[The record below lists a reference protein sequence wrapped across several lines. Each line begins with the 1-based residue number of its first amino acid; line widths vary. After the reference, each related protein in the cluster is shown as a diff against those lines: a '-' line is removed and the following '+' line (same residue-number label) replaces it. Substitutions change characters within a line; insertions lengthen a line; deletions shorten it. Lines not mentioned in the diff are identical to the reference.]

1 MQVAFDSG
9 ELLLLG
15 ESSSIPGASSCL
27 INGIVQPDIAFKF
40 TSSRIHR
47 LELIVGI
54 DTGATAVNA
63 TSPYGS
69 HFGILHANVSNCL
82 HHRKI
87 ISPFGRSNQ
96 RQPRGLGNVVQTP
109 VVQRSTARFQ
119 RRLPCFDI
127 STYTAYQTSL
137 LLEQSFQLDVL
148 TRPSKGSNHILGTF
162 KHMQLNH
169 KANVLL
175 GDEELKAS
183 CMGDVS
189 LFSLGK
195 EFLSGEFQLKAKL
208 EIAIAP
214 HPKKLQCTRQQDID
228 YTLVWLAG
236 LKTPKAEPGKN
247 APGAHTIL
255 NIGLGDLQQRF
266 SQEKTTIAR
275 AQQNFAQLFSPLQ
288 IIAGF
293 CRPYEISNL
302 QLLAPSHGSGQM
314 SPPINRFPGSGMFST
329 ALRSLANEC
338 SVIQGSI
345 ILNAGFSTQ
354 QMGIAAS
361 KDNALFG
368 IEISGS
374 VQLAPRLLPSICDPI
389 TQSSQ
394 VSSIDQTSWLVTGG
408 TGALGCLASD
418 WLSLQGLLRQLKILG
433 RSGKLSVESAAV
445 LDQGHLV
452 EIER

>member
-1 MQVAFDSG
+1 
-9 ELLLLG
+9 
-15 ESSSIPGASSCL
+15 
-27 INGIVQPDIAFKF
+27 
-40 TSSRIHR
+40 
-47 LELIVGI
+47 
-54 DTGATAVNA
+54 
-63 TSPYGS
+63 
-69 HFGILHANVSNCL
+69 
-82 HHRKI
+82 
-87 ISPFGRSNQ
+87 
-96 RQPRGLGNVVQTP
+96 
-109 VVQRSTARFQ
+109 
-119 RRLPCFDI
+119 
-127 STYTAYQTSL
+127 
-137 LLEQSFQLDVL
+137 
-148 TRPSKGSNHILGTF
+148 
-162 KHMQLNH
+162 
-169 KANVLL
+169 
-175 GDEELKAS
+175 
-183 CMGDVS
+183 
-189 LFSLGK
+189 
-195 EFLSGEFQLKAKL
+195 
-208 EIAIAP
+208 
-214 HPKKLQCTRQQDID
+214 
-228 YTLVWLAG
+228 
-236 LKTPKAEPGKN
+236 
-247 APGAHTIL
+247 
-255 NIGLGDLQQRF
+255 
-266 SQEKTTIAR
+266 
-275 AQQNFAQLFSPLQ
+275 
-288 IIAGF
+288 
-293 CRPYEISNL
+293 
-302 QLLAPSHGSGQM
+302 M